1 MRLWVSFL
9 LTLPSSIS
17 LALVD
22 VPGRPRHVNHARLA
36 KARPAR
42 THSGSGL
49 NTIGNARVRR
59 QLPNFEL
66 IYGSP
71 AEYALGRALED
82 SILVR
87 GRPLGTWPYEV
98 QPDLSN
104 FKWMSYERARRVLS
118 GTPPTLQPSPIMA
131 DGLSY
136 MDIYVSIQG
145 NEDYTVR
152 ITLGIIIR
160 VGNASAPMEPAPTP
174 TLSPGSPVLPPAP
187 PPGSFLGLHGPILAV
202 LVAACALFLILILGG
217 LGWLIAMRRHMKKQG
232 ALTRHTVS
240 PEPRGRS
247 PTARWPRTT
256 AHSLSFVPP
265 NPTGS
270 TLTNSTR
277 RRVRTADHGIPS
289 APTPEPEPVSPEK
302 PVESRKRAATLIQT
316 IHTRAIRGSPKI
328 ESSKRTLSPDL
339 SSSRK
344 RPNPGQSSPRIGTR
358 IKREELPMVEQ
369 TRRDEFTNSW
379 CSALHLDPFQ
389 SPGASVDTDNGQDR
403 QTSPGAGIAPSATM
417 ESRRIRAERPKSPT
431 PTKAVW
437 GKGHRTMSLS
447 ELGGSLAGRMIG
459 MSNVP
464 RGEVISADSSMLS
477 VGPSGSNP
485 GDTPTPRA
493 SQIRD
498 TTTKSNDSLSKRLDY
513 AERTNQIGMALFSL
527 PSEPTSPE
535 KSIAAAAPLGLS
547 FDSFFSPKSMAEES
561 QFEETTA
568 EPRYGDVS
576 SERMVR
582 IAQSQET
589 VATTYVTAP
598 ESGASPNTF
607 RDGSILSAGHGPV
620 EPIGIIGSPS
630 TSHSQIAELDDISS
644 PLLAGQ
650 DEERTQV
657 AEISSQSL
665 TVEYGRAD
673 QSLRVLDSFPGML
686 RGSLSYFPEDVE
698 ITTPVLPSTS
708 RAELS
713 FREPNDILLLPE
725 EDLAQGCIRLARVES
740 VERMGASSRSHAV
753 EATEEV
759 NTSAQGDPSKGT
771 TEDSIISPN
780 ISEQNP
786 TQDDSILSRTKASE
800 SVDSLQVK

>member
-1 MRLWVSFL
+1 MRVWTL
-9 LTLPSSIS
+9 LLLALSPSIS

-22 VPGRPRHVNHARLA
+22 VPSRPRRVNHARFA
-36 KARPAR
+36 KVLPAR
-42 THSGSGL
+42 TNSGSGL
-49 NTIGNARVRR
+49 NTFGSARIRK

-66 IYGSP
+66 TYGSP

-82 SILVR
+82 SVLVR
-87 GRPLGTWPYEV
+87 GRPLGTWPYDV

-104 FKWMSYERARRVLS
+104 FRWMTYER

-152 ITLGIIIR
+152 TTLGVIVR
-160 VGNASAPMEPAPTP
+160 VGNASAPMEPAPSP
-174 TLSPGSPVLPPAP
+174 TLSPGSPVLDPVP

-217 LGWLIAMRRHMKKQG
+217 LGWLIAMRRHMRKQG
-232 ALTRHTVS
+232 VLTRHAVS

-289 APTPEPEPVSPEK
+289 APTPEPEPASPEK
-302 PVESRKRAATLIQT
+302 PVESRKRAATLLQT

-328 ESSKRTLSPDL
+328 GSSKRALSPDL

-344 RPNPGQSSPRIGTR
+344 RPNPGQGSPRIGTR

-389 SPGASVDTDNGQDR
+389 SPGASVDTDQDR
-403 QTSPGAGIAPSATM
+403 LTSPEVGITPSATM
-417 ESRRIRAERPKSPT
+417 ESRRVGAERPKSPT

-459 MSNVP
+459 MSNVG
-464 RGEVISADSSMLS
+464 REEIVSADSSMLS

-498 TTTKSNDSLSKRLDY
+498 TITKSDESLSKRLDY
-513 AERTNQIGMALFSL
+513 AERTNQIGMALFSPL
-527 PSEPTSPE
+527 SEPTSPE

-547 FDSFFSPKSMAEES
+547 FDSFFSPKSAAEES
-561 QFEETTA
+561 QFEETAA

-607 RDGSILSAGHGPV
+607 RDGSISSAGHGPL
-620 EPIGIIGSPS
+620 EPIGMIGSPS

-644 PLLAGQ
+644 PLLASQ

-657 AEISSQSL
+657 AETSSQSL

-725 EDLAQGCIRLARVES
+725 EDLDQGCIRLARIES
-740 VERMGASSRSHAV
+740 VERMGASSRSHAA
-753 EATEEV
+753 EATEAV
-759 NTSAQGDPSKGT
+759 NTSTQGNESKGT

-786 TQDDSILSRTKASE
+786 AQDDSILSRTRDSE
-800 SVDSLQVK
+800 SVDSLQVQWF